1 MYQSIW
7 SIKNKKTNISRVW
20 VWDDKHGLIED
31 YKWENKAYVEDP
43 NGTYVGLN
51 GKKLNSEKL
60 QEYKLSCIQAQN
72 IINKYSS

>member
-1 MYQSIW
+1 MTIKKQSINTVQFN
-7 SIKNKKTNISRVW
+7 IDQIQHILNDLINGKT
-20 VWDDKHGLIED
+20 
-31 YKWENKAYVEDP
+31 
-43 NGTYVGLN
+43 LN